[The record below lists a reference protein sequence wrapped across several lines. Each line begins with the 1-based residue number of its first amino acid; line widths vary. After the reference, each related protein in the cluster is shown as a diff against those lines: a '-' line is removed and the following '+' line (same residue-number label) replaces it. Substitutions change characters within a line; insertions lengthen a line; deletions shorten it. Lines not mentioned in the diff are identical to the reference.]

1 MRLQLPRSS
10 ISNLLPAA
18 LLGDRLFATVSVA
31 HLAVDVLNGMRAILL
46 TFLSGPLGLSNIA
59 LSLVS
64 TVYVSCAAIAQPLF
78 GHLADRLGPRWLV
91 AGGVLWMGAFF
102 SLAVVVPGPL
112 SLVLLVIASL
122 GSGAFHPA
130 GAMEAT
136 LRGQERYSGRET
148 TSAAYF
154 FLFGQMGAFFG
165 PLLAGPLLNR
175 YGTWGLLILT
185 VPVLLVGL
193 NAAGQDYGSL
203 VSFPKVPQPAQQAY
217 RSFPRLRVGLV
228 AFASVAAFQS
238 WAQQNMVTFVPKY
251 LSDLGYSPV
260 VYGLVAALFMGG
272 TALGNL
278 FGGYLADR
286 FGKRRV
292 ASWTLMAASL
302 PLALIPGTAWI
313 GWLILLVPLSGLLT
327 GAVHS
332 ILVVLAQRRLPGGM
346 ALASG
351 LILGYMFTSGALG
364 TLLTGYLADL
374 HGLPVVF
381 YLSAAL
387 VLAAAGLTR
396 YIPKG

>member
-260 VYGLVAALFMGG
+260 VYGLVAALVMGG

-302 PLALIPGTAWI
+302 PLALIPGAAWI
-313 GWLILLVPLSGLLT
+313 GWLFLLVPLSGLLT

-332 ILVVLAQRRLPGGM
+332 ILVVLTQRRLPGGM

-396 YIPKG
+396 FIPKG

>member
-1 MRLQLPRSS
+1 
-10 ISNLLPAA
+10 
-18 LLGDRLFATVSVA
+18 
-31 HLAVDVLNGMRAILL
+31 
-46 TFLSGPLGLSNIA
+46 
-59 LSLVS
+59 
-64 TVYVSCAAIAQPLF
+64 
-78 GHLADRLGPRWLV
+78 
-91 AGGVLWMGAFF
+91 
-102 SLAVVVPGPL
+102 
-112 SLVLLVIASL
+112 
-122 GSGAFHPA
+122 
-130 GAMEAT
+130 
-136 LRGQERYSGRET
+136 
-148 TSAAYF
+148 
-154 FLFGQMGAFFG
+154 
-165 PLLAGPLLNR
+165 
-175 YGTWGLLILT
+175 
-185 VPVLLVGL
+185 
-193 NAAGQDYGSL
+193 
-203 VSFPKVPQPAQQAY
+203 
-217 RSFPRLRVGLV
+217 V
-228 AFASVAAFQS
+228 AFALVAAFQS

-292 ASWTLMAASL
+292 ASWTLTAASL
-302 PLALIPGTAWI
+302 PLALIPGAAWI
-313 GWLILLVPLSGLLT
+313 GWLFLLVPLSGLLT

-396 YIPKG
+396 LIPKA